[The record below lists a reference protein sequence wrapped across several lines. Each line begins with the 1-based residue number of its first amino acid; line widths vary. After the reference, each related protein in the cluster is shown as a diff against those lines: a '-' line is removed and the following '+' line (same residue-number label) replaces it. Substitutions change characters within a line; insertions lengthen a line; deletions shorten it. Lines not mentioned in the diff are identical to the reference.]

1 MITKPSLSK
10 IAILF
15 LSLFLLFPLQNLYA
29 VKAYRLQ
36 KKDVIVLFQEP
47 LRAAAG
53 EVADIYPAVKTRLEN
68 IFKWKINFVPTIL
81 LIKDS
86 NTFQRMAG
94 SNHIV
99 AFAIPHKNLMVIDYS
114 KMRTHPFSIEVTLKH
129 ELCHLLLD
137 HYIKREKLPKW
148 LNEGIAQWVSG
159 GIGELIMSE
168 NRSLLDG
175 AILSG
180 KYINIRALKVRFP
193 KDRKSLILAY
203 EESKSLVEYIISKH
217 GKDGIL
223 MILKHLSDD
232 NEPDVAILKSLSISI
247 DELEKRWYTY
257 HKKRISWIT
266 YLTNNLYGILFFL
279 SALILI
285 YGFIRR
291 LMKKRAY
298 ERYEEENDHYAPH

>member
-10 IAILF
+10 IAILS
-15 LSLFLLFPLQNLYA
+15 LSLFLLFPLQTIYA

-47 LRAAAG
+47 LKAAAD

-81 LIKDS
+81 LIKDAK
-86 NTFQRMAG
+86 TFQKMAG
-94 SNHIV
+94 SSYIV
-99 AFAIPHKNLMVIDYS
+99 AFAMPHKNLMVIDYS
-114 KMRTHPFSIEVTLKH
+114 KMRTHPFSIEITLKH
-129 ELCHLLLD
+129 ELCHLLLN
-137 HYIKREKLPKW
+137 HYINREKLPKW

-159 GIGELIMSE
+159 GIGELILSE

-180 KYINIRALKVRFP
+180 KYINIRALKDRFP
-193 KDRKSLILAY
+193 RDRKSLILAY

-217 GKDGIL
+217 GNDGIL
-223 MILKHLSDD
+223 MILKHLKDGD
-232 NEPDVAILKSLSISI
+232 EPDVAIFKSLSISI
-247 DELEKRWYTY
+247 DELEKGWYTY
-257 HKKRISWIT
+257 HKKRISWFT

-291 LMKKRAY
+291 LMQKRAY
-298 ERYEEENDHYAPH
+298 ERYEEENDHYPPH

>member
-1 MITKPSLSK
+1 MISKPSLSK

-15 LSLFLLFPLQNLYA
+15 LPLFLLFPLQTLYA

-47 LRAAAG
+47 LRSAAE
-53 EVADIYPAVKTRLEN
+53 EVADIYPGVKTRLEN
-68 IFKWKINFVPTIL
+68 IFKWKINFVSTIL

-86 NTFQRMAG
+86 KTFQRMAG
-94 SNHIV
+94 SNYIV

-129 ELCHLLLD
+129 ELCHLLLN

-180 KYINIRALKVRFP
+180 KYINIHALKDSFP

-217 GKDGIL
+217 GNNGIL
-223 MILKHLSDD
+223 MILKHLEDD
-232 NEPDVAILKSLSISI
+232 DEPDVAILKSLSISI
-247 DELEKRWYTY
+247 DELEKGWYTY
-257 HKKRISWIT
+257 HNKRISWIT

-285 YGFIRR
+285 YGFIKQ
-291 LMKKRAY
+291 LLKKRAY
-298 ERYEEENDHYAPH
+298 ERYEEENDPYVSH